1 MNPTDLAFTS
11 ALEQA
16 RLIREKIIS
25 PLELTQ
31 ISLDRI
37 EAHNPTLGAFFHIAA
52 EAALNDA
59 SQKTEALT
67 HLQTFPPF
75 YGVPTAIKDLNPVAE
90 MPCSYGIKYA
100 KNRIADRDDHVTQRI
115 KAAGFTLL
123 GKTATSQLGSLPYVE
138 PSGFAPVRN
147 PWNLDYLAGG
157 SSGGAAA
164 AVASGMCAIA
174 QGSDGAGSIRI
185 PAACCGLVGLK
196 PARGRVS
203 NAPVDEYFSGCVVN
217 GSMARTVADVAAFL
231 DAIAGY
237 ELGDAY
243 WLDHP
248 KTSFLELSK
257 QIPTQLKIGFATHI
271 PNIGECDIETKAAIL
286 KTAKTLESLGHSVES
301 VDFGDFDFS
310 DLIEPFFIAWQTQ
323 TDVGIPGPLLDRIN
337 RELWFRAQFYRAG
350 KYIKARQK
358 LYQFGRRVVTLFQ
371 PYDVVLLPTLMTPAI
386 KVGEFKRLGLNSLL
400 DRVTQWFAPCPA
412 FNVSGQPAMALPCGI
427 SQSGIPLSIQLV
439 GRPADEKTILQL
451 ATQLEIAQPFT
462 EKLQGYL

>member
-16 RLIREKIIS
+16 RLIRERIIS

-31 ISLDRI
+31 LSLDRI
-37 EAHNPTLGAFFHIAA
+37 ETHNPTLGAFFHIAT
-52 EAALNDA
+52 EAALTDA
-59 SQKTEALT
+59 SQKTDALLHLEAI
-67 HLQTFPPF
+67 PPF
-75 YGVPTAIKDLNPVAE
+75 YGIPTAIKDLNPVAG

-100 KNRIADRDDHVTQRI
+100 KNRIADRDDHITQRI
-115 KAAGFTLL
+115 RAAGFTLL

-138 PSGFAPVRN
+138 PSGFAPARN

-196 PARGRVS
+196 PSRGRVS

-217 GSMARTVADVAAFL
+217 GGMAHCVADVAAFL

-243 WLDHP
+243 WLESP
-248 KTSFLELSK
+248 ETSFLALSK

-271 PNIGECDIETKAAIL
+271 PNIGECDAETKAAVL
-286 KTAKTLESLGHSVES
+286 NTAKTLESLGHIVEP
-301 VDFGDFDFS
+301 VEFGGFDFS

-337 RELWFRAQFYRAG
+337 RKLWLRAQFYRAG

-358 LYQFGRRVVTLFQ
+358 LYHFGRRVVTLFQ

-386 KVGEFKRLGLNSLL
+386 KVGEFKRLGLDTLL
-400 DRVTQWFAPCPA
+400 DRVTEWFTPCPA
-412 FNVSGQPAMALPCGI
+412 FNVSGQPAIVLPCGI
-427 SQSGIPLSIQLV
+427 SQSGVPLSVQLA

-462 EKLQGYL
+462 KRSSGY

>member
-31 ISLDRI
+31 LSLDRI
-37 EAHNPTLGAFFHIAA
+37 EAQNPTLGAFFHIAA

-59 SQKTEALT
+59 SQKTEALS
-67 HLQTFPPF
+67 HLETLPPF
-75 YGVPTAIKDLNPVAE
+75 YGVPTAIKDLNPVAG
-90 MPCSYGIKYA
+90 MPCSYGLKYA

-123 GKTATSQLGSLPYVE
+123 GKTGTSQLGSLPYVE

-147 PWNLDYLAGG
+147 PWNPDYLAGG

-196 PARGRVS
+196 PSRGRVS

-217 GSMARTVADVAAFL
+217 GGMARSVSDVAAFL

-243 WLDHP
+243 WLDRP
-248 KTSFLELSK
+248 ETSFLALSK
-257 QIPTQLKIGFATHI
+257 QIPPQLKIGFATHI
-271 PNIGECDIETKAAIL
+271 PTIGECDTETKTAVL
-286 KTAKTLESLGHSVES
+286 ETAKTLETLGHVVEP
-301 VDFGDFDFS
+301 VEFGDFDFS

-337 RELWFRAQFYRAG
+337 RQLWFRAQFYRAG

-358 LYQFGRRVVTLFQ
+358 LYQFGRRVVTLFH
-371 PYDVVLLPTLMTPAI
+371 PYDVILLPTLMTPAI
-386 KVGEFKRLGLNSLL
+386 QVGEFKRLGLDELL
-400 DRVTQWFAPCPA
+400 DRITKWFAPCPA
-412 FNVSGQPAMALPCGI
+412 FNASGQPAIALPCGI

-451 ATQLEIAQPFT
+451 ATQLETVIAFT
-462 EKLQGYL
+462 HRPQAYT